1 MKNVIL
7 FFALV
12 FMGIQLN
19 AQEKPFKNFEVFRKG
34 DFVFVLAPN
43 FEHEFEALKQEY
55 LTHDYFREETD
66 TLQLTDSIN
75 HWLGNANFSLEK
87 KDPYDFGFGFDKL
100 IPETLRQR
108 LQGVEMEDID
118 DSYFWVR
125 ALVNS
130 SGEILSLYFVI
141 RQDRLPLFCE
151 EELQIICDGIIHSK
165 IDADQIEF
173 SHLDHS
179 EVKKMKKMIVAG
191 ASSEEL
197 KSFYKEM
204 MEKRIPCKYGVIRCL
219 DVLKE
224 VLFQGEN
231 EVRRLLGRP
240 SR

>member
-19 AQEKPFKNFEVFRKG
+19 AQEKTFKNFEVCRRG

-75 HWLGNANFSLEK
+75 HWLGNADVYLEK

-100 IPETLRQR
+100 IPETLKQQ

-118 DSYFWVR
+118 DRYFRVY
-125 ALVNS
+125 ALVNN

-141 RQDRLPLFCE
+141 RQDRLPLFRE
-151 EELQIICDGIIHSK
+151 EELQMIYDGIIHSK
-165 IDADQIEF
+165 IDVDRLEF

-179 EVKKMKKMIVAG
+179 EVKKMKKMILAAVSG
-191 ASSEEL
+191 EERKAL
-197 KSFYKEM
+197 YKEM

-219 DVLKE
+219 DVFKD